1 MKHRRRVPGGAQDP
15 SPAAPR
21 AAREWRLH
29 DFRKPRAL
37 KEDELRALDSLHARF
52 AENLAATL
60 SSALRSRVQAR
71 LASVTQRPYFEFIQ
85 SLSSPTSLH
94 LVYSHPHRVPM
105 VLECGLGVLLAM
117 VERLLG
123 GRGDG
128 AGIARRPPTR
138 VERPLVDAIARKAL
152 SVLAE
157 TWAQGPGFR
166 LDLAESEHN
175 PLLVQIVGPS
185 DPTLVLEFEVSFGVR
200 AEPLHLAMPLGP
212 FQALISKLV
221 RAAAPGNDSERGPS
235 ADGERPLGR
244 ISDSSVSV
252 SAELPAVPIS
262 LKDLLSLR
270 PGDLIDTQIPRGS
283 EAHVVVEGRR
293 LFRGLPGGQDGRRVV
308 RITRLEGAPPP
319 GEA

>member
-1 MKHRRRVPGGAQDP
+1 MKHRRRVSGGAQDP
-15 SPAAPR
+15 SPAAKP
-21 AAREWRLH
+21 AAREWCLH
-29 DFRKPRAL
+29 DFRKPRPL
-37 KEDELRALDSLHARF
+37 KEDELRALDALHSRF
-52 AENLAATL
+52 AENLAAAL

-71 LASVTQRPYFEFIQ
+71 LASVAQRPYFEFIQ
-85 SLSSPTSLH
+85 ALSSPTSLH

-138 VERPLVDAIARKAL
+138 VERPLVDAIARRAL

-212 FQALISKLV
+212 FQAIIAKLV
-221 RAAAPGNDSERGPS
+221 RTAPGNDSERGPS
-235 ADGERPLGR
+235 EERERALRR
-244 ISDSSVSV
+244 ISESSVSV

-293 LFRGLPGGQDGRRVV
+293 LFRGLPGSQDGRRVV
-308 RITRLEGAPPP
+308 RITRLESAPPP